1 MNFFK
6 GIKESWQTTVKW
18 LVFAAIVLLAML
30 VALNV
35 FYSGRTILPSQII
48 GALIGACL
56 TAIITMFLLIG
67 QTKSQENKD
76 KAIKIHEQKIRVY
89 SSFTSSL
96 WETLADEKL
105 EDEELR
111 ELRGKVFNELIFY
124 LHPESIAPFTEIVGE
139 ICGIQQEGE
148 MAKLTG
154 SFASLTGILQDDL
167 KKDAVCDEEVG
178 SEEIKK
184 LWGAFVVAPAE
195 DEKGEL
201 AGGEPLEQTQAF
213 AVHDPEVLPQTWHF
227 NILDPDCQIKSFR
240 NGISELSLIEYGE
253 YWRTLLLE
261 QVRKG
266 DIVFAFIP
274 QKKGGNGY
282 HGLFEVIGTR
292 VINTKG
298 TELYQRLDCGDST
311 LIPLHEAEK
320 YDVYEGLKDGASV
333 LSNIIVRPLAYS
345 TNGVGNPGGVYRKT
359 ISRYWSGY
367 AGELLKRFS
376 ALGKGAVNWEGE
388 PSFNSDPVKIGKY
401 AELFNMRNV

>member
-1 MNFFK
+1 MNILK
-6 GIKESWQTTVKW
+6 GAKESWRTTVKW
-18 LVFAAIVLLAML
+18 LVIFAIVLLAML
-30 VALNV
+30 VALNI
-35 FYSGRTILPSQII
+35 FFSGRTILPSQII

-67 QTKSQENKD
+67 QTESQENKD

-89 SSFTSSL
+89 SSFISSL

-139 ICGIQQEGE
+139 ICKIQQEGE
-148 MAKLTG
+148 MPKLTG
-154 SFASLTGILQDDL
+154 PFASLTGILQDDL
-167 KKDAVCDEEVG
+167 KKDAVCEKEVG
-178 SEEIKK
+178 SEEIRK
-184 LWGAFVVAPAE
+184 LWGAFTVAPAE

-201 AGGEPLEQTQAF
+201 TEEERSEQPPVFSGQ
-213 AVHDPEVLPQTWHF
+213 DPEVLPQTWHF
-227 NILDPDCQIKSFR
+227 NILDPGSQIKSFR

-266 DIVFAFIP
+266 DLVFAFIP

-292 VINTKG
+292 VINAKED
-298 TELYQRLDCGDST
+298 ELYQRLDGGDPEKIS
-311 LIPLHEAEK
+311 LQEAEK
-320 YDVYEGLKDGASV
+320 YDVYDGLEDGASV
-333 LSNIIVRPLAYS
+333 VSNIIVRPLAYS
-345 TNGVGNPGGVYRKT
+345 TKGVGNPGGVYRKT
-359 ISRYWSGY
+359 ISRYWPGY

-376 ALGKGAVNWEGE
+376 VLGEGAVNWEGE
-388 PSFNSDPVKIGKY
+388 PSFNTAPDKVSELARRFGGK
-401 AELFNMRNV
+401 A